1 MNEKGGKGS
10 RRADA
15 EVSRE
20 GEGGG
25 THIGLRIRVCPLGQ
39 QQRGSLGLTI
49 VTGIVQWGR
58 AVLREREGSVNMMA
72 ARWLR
77 GWALPDE
84 WAVGKATY
92 LQDRTVRL
100 RREDL

>member
-1 MNEKGGKGS
+1 MEDRRVNKKGGKGS

-25 THIGLRIRVCPLGQ
+25 THIVLRIRVCPLGQ

-49 VTGIVQWGR
+49 VTSPVQWGR
-58 AVLREREGSVNMMA
+58 AELREREE
-72 ARWLR
+72 R
-77 GWALPDE
+77 GA
-84 WAVGKATY
+84 
-92 LQDRTVRL
+92 
-100 RREDL
+100 

>member
-1 MNEKGGKGS
+1 MNEKGGERS

-25 THIGLRIRVCPLGQ
+25 THIVLRIRVCPLGQ

-49 VTGIVQWGR
+49 ATGLVQWGI
-58 AVLREREGSVNMMA
+58 AVLREREG
-72 ARWLR
+72 R
-77 GWALPDE
+77 GA
-84 WAVGKATY
+84 
-92 LQDRTVRL
+92 
-100 RREDL
+100 

>member
-25 THIGLRIRVCPLGQ
+25 THLVLRIRVCPLGQ
-39 QQRGSLGLTI
+39 QQRGSLGMTI
-49 VTGIVQWGR
+49 VTGLVQWGP
-58 AVLREREGSVNMMA
+58 AKLRKREG
-72 ARWLR
+72 R
-77 GWALPDE
+77 GA
-84 WAVGKATY
+84 
-92 LQDRTVRL
+92 
-100 RREDL
+100 